1 MQKITFLKW
10 SEEVFLITKGKNTVS
25 WTYIISYIK
34 GEETVEIFHEKE
46 LLKTNQKGFRIQQ
59 VTKRKGDNA
68 ESN

>member
-1 MQKITFLKW
+1 M
-10 SEEVFLITKGKNTVS
+10 ITKGKNTVS

-34 GEETVEIFHEKE
+34 GEETVETFHEKE

-59 VTKRKGDNA
+59 VIKRKGDNA

>member
-10 SEEVFLITKGKNTVS
+10 SEGVFLITKGKNTVS
-25 WTYIISYIK
+25 WTYIISYVK
-34 GEETVEIFHEKE
+34 GEETVETFHEKE

-59 VTKRKGDNA
+59 VIKRKGDNA